1 MSYRGIREV
10 RKQRVE
16 AFTKAIKEGAI
27 FSMDE
32 DGQPVQPTEPVGEY
46 LGDIEINDAFWEK
59 LTNFNPRC
67 NSIGAVPK
75 GKYLLIADFDYAGDC
90 HFIGLRLEPLRE
102 DESEMTP
109 LATAVID
116 VQ

>member
-1 MSYRGIREV
+1 MSYRGVREV

-16 AFTKAIKEGAI
+16 AFTKAITEGAI
-27 FSMDE
+27 FTI
-32 DGQPVQPTEPVGEY
+32 DGNGKPVQPSEPVGEY
-46 LGDIEINDAFWEK
+46 LGDIEINDAFWET
-59 LTNFNPRC
+59 LTNFNPFR

-75 GKYLLIADFDYAGDC
+75 GKHLLIADFDYTGDG
-90 HFIGLRLEPLRE
+90 HFIGMRLEPLR
-102 DESEMTP
+102 DEENVSAP